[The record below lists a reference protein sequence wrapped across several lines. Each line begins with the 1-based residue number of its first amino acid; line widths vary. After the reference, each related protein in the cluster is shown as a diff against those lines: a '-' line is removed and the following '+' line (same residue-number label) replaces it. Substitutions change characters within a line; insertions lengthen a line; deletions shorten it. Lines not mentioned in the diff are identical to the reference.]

1 MRGIFKKITSVIAV
15 ASLAASAGSLTA
27 FADEAQ
33 PFELAE
39 DDYYICDDLDISK
52 EDVSDIIDKVND
64 MYLSGEITAEIAED
78 MVNAFSASANED
90 TYKYLAN
97 DFFLAVPVKSGIT
110 LTESNKI
117 TFKIPR
123 TAPDY
128 RVRLYNVNSKL
139 CLGNAVPTLTK
150 DNISAPEY
158 SSETVGNVEVAKF
171 ETHVNNAVTTTNEG
185 VLFSLRIEVQ
195 DASGNS
201 TLGGQRVYN
210 MLRGNPNVSVE
221 IDGVPLKE
229 TNYYSEVD
237 NDNDNNN
244 NYYDLIC
251 SLGDIDNNGIVDVD
265 DKQMLIDYLLHNRET
280 LSPMQFAAADVTE
293 NGEVDVRDYSR
304 LRSYISGVYTNLRSI
319 NS

>member
-90 TYKYLAN
+90 TYEYPAN
-97 DFFLAVPVKSGIT
+97 DFFLAAMVHSGTT

-117 TFKIPR
+117 TFTIKR
-123 TAPDY
+123 TAPNY
-128 RVRLYNVNSKL
+128 QVRLVDNNNKL
-139 CLGNAVPTLTK
+139 SVGNAVPSMTESNIVVPSYSTSVGSDGIEYATYTTNVINTVTTANDGVLLTLRIK
-150 DNISAPEY
+150 LLNS
-158 SSETVGNVEVAKF
+158 
-171 ETHVNNAVTTTNEG
+171 VNNHTIGGNDAYNI
-185 VLFSLRIEVQ
+185 LR
-195 DASGNS
+195 A
-201 TLGGQRVYN
+201 
-210 MLRGNPNVSVE
+210 
-221 IDGVPLKE
+221 
-229 TNYYSEVD
+229 
-237 NDNDNNN
+237 N
-244 NYYDLIC
+244 NYAVANINGVTLMKLDEYKNVG
-251 SLGDIDNNGIVDVD
+251 SLGDIDNNGIVDNAD
-265 DKQMLIDYLLHNRET
+265 RQKLINYLLHNEGFDNA
-280 LSPMQFAAADVTE
+280 MQFAAADVTE
-293 NGEVDVRDYSR
+293 NGEVDVRDYS
-304 LRSYISGVYTNLRSI
+304 LLSSYISGVYTNLRSI